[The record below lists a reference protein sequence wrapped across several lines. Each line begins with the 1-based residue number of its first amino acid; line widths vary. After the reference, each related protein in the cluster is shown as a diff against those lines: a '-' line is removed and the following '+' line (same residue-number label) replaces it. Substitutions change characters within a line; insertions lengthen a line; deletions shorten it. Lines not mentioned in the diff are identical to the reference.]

1 MRPFHALA
9 SCARFMHPFHAPV
22 SCACFMRPFHAH
34 PFHAPL
40 PCPVSC
46 TRFMHPFYARPQ
58 SPITIHNQRTPV
70 HIFPP
75 LSIPVLS
82 GAHTS
87 IPIHTLPY
95 PSIFFQAFPSSSTT
109 VLTILLRA
117 YLSIPGGGVATVW
130 RRCGYGVACYRPCL
144 AGPIPASPASGR
156 PSDLK
161 PPPAQAFALVITTV
175 LLVFRGTCNVA

>member
-1 MRPFHALA
+1 MRPFHALASCTRFMHPFHAPVPCARFMRSLHAPVSCARFMRPFHALA

-144 AGPIPASPASGR
+144 
-156 PSDLK
+156 
-161 PPPAQAFALVITTV
+161 
-175 LLVFRGTCNVA
+175 